1 MSKSKGKIVIDAE
14 RCKGCG
20 LCIDACPKKNIH
32 LAEEADLRGIRIA
45 CHGDS
50 DECNA
55 CKFCYEVCPD
65 VAITVYKS
73 QAGSKS
79 D

>member
-1 MSKSKGKIVIDAE
+1 MSKSKGKIVIDAD

-20 LCIDACPKKNIH
+20 LCIDACPQKNIH
-32 LAEEADLRGIRIA
+32 LSEEEDLRGIRIA
-45 CHGDS
+45 CHNDS

-65 VAITVYKS
+65 VAITVYKR
-73 QAGSKS
+73 QKR

>member
-1 MSKSKGKIVIDAE
+1 MSKSKGKIVINAE

-20 LCIDACPKKNIH
+20 LCVDACPQNNIH
-32 LAEEADLRGIRIA
+32 LAEEADSRGIRVA
-45 CHGDS
+45 CHDDS
-50 DECNA
+50 AECNA

-73 QAGSKS
+73 QAGSNS

>member
-20 LCIDACPKKNIH
+20 LCIDVCPTKNIR
-32 LAEEADLRGIRIA
+32 LSEEEDLRGIRVA
-45 CHGDS
+45 RHDDS

-65 VAITVYKS
+65 VAITVYKRQKRDS
-73 QAGSKS
+73 F
-79 D
+79 

>member
-20 LCIDACPKKNIH
+20 LCIDACPQKNIH
-32 LAEEADLRGIRIA
+32 LSEEADLRGIRIA
-45 CHGDS
+45 CHDDS

-65 VAITVYKS
+65 VAIIVYKR
-73 QAGSKS
+73 QKK

>member
-20 LCIDACPKKNIH
+20 LCIDACPQKNIR

-45 CHGDS
+45 CHDDS

-65 VAITVYKS
+65 VAITVYKRQKRDS
-73 QAGSKS
+73 F
-79 D
+79 

>member
-1 MSKSKGKIVIDAE
+1 MSKSKGKIIIDAD

-20 LCIDACPKKNIH
+20 LCIDACPNKNIY
-32 LAEEADLRGIRIA
+32 LSEEADLRGIRVA
-45 CHGDS
+45 RYDNA

-73 QAGSKS
+73 KSGSKS

>member
-20 LCIDACPKKNIH
+20 LCIDVCPKKNIC
-32 LAEEADLRGIRIA
+32 LSEEEDLRGIRVA
-45 CHGDS
+45 HHDDS

>member
-20 LCIDACPKKNIH
+20 LCIDACPQKNIR
-32 LAEEADLRGIRIA
+32 LSEEEDLRGIRVA
-45 CHGDS
+45 CHDDS

>member
-45 CHGDS
+45 CHDDS

-65 VAITVYKS
+65 VAITVYKR
-73 QAGSKS
+73 QKE